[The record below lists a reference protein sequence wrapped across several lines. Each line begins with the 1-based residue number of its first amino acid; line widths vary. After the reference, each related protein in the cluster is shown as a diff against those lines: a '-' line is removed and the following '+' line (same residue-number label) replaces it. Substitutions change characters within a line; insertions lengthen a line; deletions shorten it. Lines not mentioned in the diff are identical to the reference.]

1 VRNTRRLAFL
11 LTGGAAAALF
21 VACGDSSK
29 STPAASGTPT
39 AGAPGAATATAPAVP
54 TSKYALSADP
64 KDAISVVEAR
74 KAAPKPTVVVFGR
87 VREITAGFAA
97 FTMADTSLKFCGEGE
112 AEKETCETPWDYCC
126 LAPEEIASHTIAV
139 VVKEAGKDGKSDVAA
154 LAKIPEL
161 RNLDL
166 VAVVG
171 TLVKD
176 KGDVTLEATGWYRRE
191 RPVLGANAKV
201 PQ

>member
-1 VRNTRRLAFL
+1 VRNIRRLALL
-11 LTGGAAAALF
+11 LTGVGAFALF
-21 VACGDSSK
+21 AACGDSSK
-29 STPAASGTPT
+29 STPAASGTST
-39 AGAPGAATATAPAVP
+39 AGAPAGAVPAAAAGAA
-54 TSKYALSADP
+54 SKFALSADP

-74 KAAPKPTVVVFGR
+74 KAAPKEQVVVFGR
-87 VREITAGFAA
+87 VREFTAGFAA
-97 FTMADTSLKFCGEGE
+97 FTLTDTSLKYCGEGE
-112 AEKETCETPWDYCC
+112 KGDDACETPWDYCC

-139 VVKEAGKDGKSDVAA
+139 VVKEAGKDGKRDVVA
-154 LAKIPEL
+154 LPKIPEL
-161 RNLDL
+161 RNSDL

-191 RPVLGANAKV
+191 RPVFGANVKF